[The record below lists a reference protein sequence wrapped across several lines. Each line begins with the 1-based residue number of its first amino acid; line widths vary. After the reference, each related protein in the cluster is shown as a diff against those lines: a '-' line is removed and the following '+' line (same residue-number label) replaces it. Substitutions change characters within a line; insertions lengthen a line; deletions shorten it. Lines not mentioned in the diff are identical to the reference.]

1 MTRVIA
7 ICNQKG
13 GVGKT
18 TTAMN
23 LAAYLAMSGHRTL
36 LIDFD
41 PQFNATVGLGVR
53 YGEGETIYHALLGGL
68 PPERAIKPTHLSGLH
83 VAPASA
89 DLAGALIE
97 LVNLPEREWYLR
109 KFVESVSQWYDFIL
123 IDLPPSVNLL
133 TVNGLLAATEVI
145 IPVQCEYY
153 SLEGL
158 SQLMQTID
166 LIRNNLQHPLHI
178 GGALLTM
185 YDKREKLS
193 REVAREVRKR
203 FPHHV
208 YDVEIP
214 RSVSLAEA
222 PSFQKPVAL
231 HAPLSSGALA
241 YERLAREVA
250 MQFTGAAPVRE
261 YVAPQESVVIAPE
274 IAIPEEEYVEEVARP
289 AGRTIP
295 VIEISNEGAIVEE
308 FEEFPPVILFSRD
321 DGATY

>member
-23 LAAYLAMSGHRTL
+23 LAAYLAMSGYRTL

-53 YGEGETIYHALLGGL
+53 HGEDETIYHALLAGT

-83 VAPASA
+83 MAPASA
-89 DLAGALIE
+89 HLAGALIE
-97 LVNLPEREWYLR
+97 LVNQPGREWYLR
-109 KFVESVSQWYDFIL
+109 NFVDQVSHWYDFIL
-123 IDLPPSVNLL
+123 IDLPPSLNLL
-133 TVNGLLAATEVI
+133 TVNGLLAAGEVI

-158 SQLMQTID
+158 SQLLQTID
-166 LIRNNLQHPLHI
+166 LIRNNLEHPLQV

-193 REVAREVRKR
+193 REVAREVRRR

-231 HAPLSSGALA
+231 HAPLSTGAQA

-250 MQFTGAAPVRE
+250 AQFNGVAVIAQEVPGVASDAHLAA
-261 YVAPQESVVIAPE
+261 ESVVPE
-274 IAIPEEEYVEEVARP
+274 ASVPHGTV
-289 AGRTIP
+289 
-295 VIEISNEGAIVEE
+295 VIEGNDDL
-308 FEEFPPVILFSRD
+308 PPLVLFSRD
-321 DGATY
+321 E

>member
-23 LAAYLAMSGHRTL
+23 LAAYLAMSGRRTL

-53 YGEGETIYHALLGGL
+53 HGEGETIYHALLAGL

-83 VAPASA
+83 VAPASG

-97 LVNLPEREWYLR
+97 LVNVPEREWYLR

-158 SQLMQTID
+158 SQLLQTID
-166 LIRNNLQHPLHI
+166 LIRNNLQHPLQI

-231 HAPLSSGALA
+231 HAPMSSGALA

-250 MQFTGAAPVRE
+250 AQFSG
-261 YVAPQESVVIAPE
+261 APQPIAYSAPHTHEAVPE
-274 IAIPEEEYVEEVARP
+274 DVYVEEVVRP

-295 VIEISNEGAIVEE
+295 VIEIPLERSEIIEE
-308 FEEFPPVILFSRD
+308 IAELEEFPPVILFSHD
-321 DGATY
+321 EGSAG